1 MKKILS
7 LSIIAL
13 LFLAGCLKKQN
24 NSDPKCTYKESTTKA
39 PQAEQDALQDS
50 LTAYGLHATLD
61 TSGFYYT
68 ITDPGSGPAV
78 ADLCSLIAIYYKAG
92 FFNGKSFDSSL
103 VQPAVFQLGQLI
115 AGWQKGIPL
124 LKKGGKITLYIPP
137 SLGYGAEVKKDRD
150 GNILIPAN
158 SYMVFDITLA
168 DLQE

>member
-7 LSIIAL
+7 FSIIAL
-13 LFLAGCLKKQN
+13 LFLTGCLKKQN
-24 NSDPKCTYKESTTKA
+24 NGDNKCTYNESTIVA
-39 PQAEQDALQDS
+39 PQEERDALQDS
-50 LTAYGLHATLD
+50 LTTYGLQATLAP
-61 TSGFYYT
+61 SGFYYT
-68 ITDPGSGPAV
+68 ITDPGSGPTV
-78 ADLCSLIAIYYKAG
+78 ADLCSLISIYYKAS

-137 SLGYGAEVKKDRD
+137 SLGYGARARTDQN

-158 SYMVFDITLA
+158 SYLVFDITLD